1 MHEQLE
7 GLTLGTPQTHICSKL
22 RNTPT
27 AQKEFKDG
35 GFTNFHLCSEGF
47 GASAQPRAD
56 SRIPPWHQI
65 CWCWHRQPYSQ
76 QMHTEPSPLLRSV
89 CCLPSP
95 SILLVWHR
103 LKLAAAKREP
113 FFLMRLVH
121 QERERASPSPS
132 QLSRTGVS
140 WQGSSRNDQGTST
153 SQVLFTPGSSSC
165 CALGEGSVSPT
176 CEFP

>member
-1 MHEQLE
+1 M
-7 GLTLGTPQTHICSKL
+7 
-22 RNTPT
+22 PT
-27 AQKEFKDG
+27 AQKDFKDG

-47 GASAQPRAD
+47 GASARPRAD
-56 SRIPPWHQI
+56 SQIPPWHQI

-103 LKLAAAKREP
+103 LKLAAAQREP

-121 QERERASPSPS
+121 QEREPPPPSPNCPELGLAGRAAPGMTKAPPQAKS
-132 QLSRTGVS
+132 CSHPAAPVAVLLGKGLFLPLVS
-140 WQGSSRNDQGTST
+140 SHKPHHESP
-153 SQVLFTPGSSSC
+153 LFFRGFC
-165 CALGEGSVSPT
+165 
-176 CEFP
+176 